1 MKLKKVN
8 RERRQ
13 VIYFTDK
20 RGIRREAV
28 VTKDDLSTAKKPP
41 RWMQEI
47 MNDDIF
53 LLCKGKKGA

>member
-1 MKLKKVN
+1 MKLSKVN

-20 RGIRREAV
+20 RGIRRAAV
-28 VTKDDLSTAKKPP
+28 ITKDDLSTAKKPP
-41 RWMQEI
+41 HWMQEI

-53 LLCKGKKGA
+53 QRIQARKGA

>member
-1 MKLKKVN
+1 MKLNKVN

-13 VIYFTDK
+13 VVYFTDS
-20 RGIRREAV
+20 RGIRRVAV
-28 VTKDDLSTAKKPP
+28 VTKDNLNTAKKPP

-53 LLCKGKKGA
+53 HDFAVDEAA